1 MKKTNLDKLLERY
14 VTGQVTAEEK
24 KKIEAW
30 LDVKKTEEG
39 TDLVLNEADE
49 EKLFRKITANID
61 NVGEIRSFRPGLDDA
76 RPFFKK
82 TWFRVAATVLLL
94 IGFSFTIRL
103 IKLKDKSPAVFVAT
117 NNIEREILGDGSIVW
132 LHRSSELTFAQS
144 ADGKRL
150 ASLKGEGLFEVA
162 KDPSRPFII
171 SCGDASVRVVGTSFN
186 LKSNQDGIE
195 LKVLT
200 GKVHVSTTSNTT
212 GIEVTPNETVVF
224 RKDLGLKKTAMDEKE
239 VQAVIA
245 STDYNM
251 AFKNAAIKIVIARIE
266 RKFGV
271 DVVLENPEVNQ
282 CHITGDFTDHSLDN
296 TLQMMG
302 ELLDIDYTIEKST
315 VTIRGNGC
323 N

>member
-61 NVGEIRSFRPGLDDA
+61 NVGEIRSFRPGLDDD

-150 ASLKGEGLFEVA
+150 ASG
-162 KDPSRPFII
+162 
-171 SCGDASVRVVGTSFN
+171 N
-186 LKSNQDGIE
+186 
-195 LKVLT
+195 
-200 GKVHVSTTSNTT
+200 
-212 GIEVTPNETVVF
+212 
-224 RKDLGLKKTAMDEKE
+224 
-239 VQAVIA
+239 
-245 STDYNM
+245 
-251 AFKNAAIKIVIARIE
+251 
-266 RKFGV
+266 
-271 DVVLENPEVNQ
+271 
-282 CHITGDFTDHSLDN
+282 DHGSADS
-296 TLQMMG
+296 G
-302 ELLDIDYTIEKST
+302 
-315 VTIRGNGC
+315 
-323 N
+323 